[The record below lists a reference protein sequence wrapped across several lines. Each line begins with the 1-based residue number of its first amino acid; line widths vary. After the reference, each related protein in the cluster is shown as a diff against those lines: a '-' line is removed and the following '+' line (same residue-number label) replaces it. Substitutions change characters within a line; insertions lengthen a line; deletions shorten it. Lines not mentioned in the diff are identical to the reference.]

1 MPQETNHDQ
10 APVTVDN
17 IGGISHC
24 EVELSPGITILTG
37 RNATNRTSLLAA
49 LAGVLGG
56 STTRLKSDADEGFVK
71 LTSDGQTY
79 TRHYERSDG
88 SVTVDGEPY
97 TDEEGIVNL
106 FSCLLESNPA
116 RRAIERGENLRE
128 VIMKPV
134 DTEAIQ
140 RSIHHLE
147 DERTEINTQIK
158 HIRDERERLPNQK
171 ARRDELQEDLANLDE
186 RLEEIRTTVDES
198 DTDPEE
204 ADATE
209 AALEELDQFRQ
220 AVQRQE
226 STVATHRETLE
237 TLREE
242 RVELNAEL
250 EELSERDEERQ
261 EVEAELNQ
269 LQGRE
274 RTLADIINDLSAIVD
289 FNQNL
294 ISDEGSEFAEFA
306 ADQDITAKLDVMS
319 EEVHCWTCGST
330 VERRVIDER
339 IEELRDI
346 VDAKRS
352 ERQELHDRIETLRDH
367 RSELQE
373 EESRRAEL
381 ERERREVES
390 DIDRRERQLTEAEE
404 TLAEHREQLEAQK
417 EHVEETE
424 QLRNSDL
431 PQHYEELSDLEYE
444 RGQLER
450 QLQDVEDEIEHLEGL
465 ADEREQLEAQRDE
478 IQTELDAQRTRVE
491 DLERE
496 AIDAFNTR
504 MDEILDLLNYEN
516 IERVWIE
523 RKEGS
528 KFDSRRGGYRGGSVT
543 KFDLHV
549 VRSTTDGSVYEDTVE
564 TLSESEREVI
574 GLVVALAGYLVH
586 RVYETVPMMLLDSL
600 EPIDS
605 ERISRLVEYF
615 AEHAEYLVVALL
627 PEDAETLDDEYARVP
642 ASALA

>member
-1 MPQETNHDQ
+1 MPQETNHDR

-24 EVELSPGITILTG
+24 EVRLTPGITILTG

-56 STTRLKSDADEGFVK
+56 STTRLKSDADEGLVK
-71 LTSDGQTY
+71 LTIDGRTY
-79 TRHYERSDG
+79 TRHYERIDG

-97 TDEEGIVNL
+97 TDEGDLIDL
-106 FSCLLESNPA
+106 FTCLLESNPA

-147 DERTEINTQIK
+147 DERTEINTRIK
-158 HIRDERERLPNQK
+158 HIREERERLPNQK
-171 ARRDELQEDLANLDE
+171 ARRDELQEELAALDE
-186 RLEEIRTTVDES
+186 RMGEIRATVDAY
-198 DTDPEE
+198 DIDPEE
-204 ADATE
+204 ADAAE
-209 AALEELDQFRQ
+209 AALEELDQLRQ
-220 AVQRQE
+220 AVQRLE
-226 STVATHRETLE
+226 STVTTHRETLE
-237 TLREE
+237 TLQEE
-242 RVELNAEL
+242 RVELKAEL
-250 EELSERDEERQ
+250 AELSERDEERQ
-261 EVEAELNQ
+261 EIEAELNR

-274 RTLADIINDLSAIVD
+274 RTLADVINDLSAIVD
-289 FNQNL
+289 FNQSL
-294 ISDEGSEFAEFA
+294 VSDEGYEFAEFT
-306 ADQDITAKLDVMS
+306 ADQNITTKLDVMS
-319 EEVHCWTCGST
+319 EEVHCWTCGRT
-330 VERRVIDER
+330 VERGAIDER

-346 VDAKRS
+346 VDTKRS
-352 ERQELHDRIETLRDH
+352 ERQELHDRIETLRDQ
-367 RSELQE
+367 RSELQKE
-373 EESRRAEL
+373 EIRRADL
-381 ERERREVES
+381 EHARREVES
-390 DIDRRERQLTEAEE
+390 DIDRRERQLTEAED
-404 TLAEHREQLEAQK
+404 TLSERREQLETQT
-417 EHVEETE
+417 EHVEGTE
-424 QLRNSDL
+424 QFRDNDL

-450 QLQDVEDEIEHLEGL
+450 QLQDVADEIEDLEGL
-465 ADEREQLEAQRDE
+465 ADEREQLEAQRAE

-504 MDEILDLLNYEN
+504 MDEILDLLHYEN

-528 KFDSRRGGYRGGSVT
+528 QFDSRRGGYRGGSVT

-549 VRSTTDGSVYEDTVE
+549 VRSTTEGTVYEDSIE

-574 GLVVALAGYLVH
+574 GLVVALAGFLVH
-586 RVYETVPMMLLDSL
+586 SVYETVPMMLLDSL

-627 PEDAETLDDEYARVP
+627 PEDAETLDDEFARVP
-642 ASALA
+642 ASVLA